1 MKTMLPMKNAD
12 VDASATLPLTTASR
26 RALDALR
33 ALRTTARD
41 GALERVRRS
50 AREGLMAVDGSAA
63 RELVRGAAR
72 VFMRRKTVEDAE
84 NAKTHRADAR
94 DDERCVRAR
103 TIARVRERETRHRA
117 RVISTSP
124 SAAPS
129 SFVDGVRATREGC
142 VAKTTNR
149 RASARFARRTED
161 ERAGSRRESRRRRTR
176 GGDATVATATTT
188 TPGSRERSAVKT
200 ASKGGVKETTR
211 TGAVV
216 PLDGGRADENEE
228 RGKSAATSG
237 DIAKGG
243 DAREDKDAIRGG
255 DDATRDAGRGDDAGD
270 EGVDEAAG
278 EEESRISRDFADAQT
293 PKYVKKIDW
302 QTATASASKTARST
316 RKSVRK
322 SAVKRTESKATAT
335 PKAIE
340 VAADEAQGRDGAST
354 ASAQSSDKKKRAKA
368 RANGLAFLKADIP
381 ALAAQNPRAG
391 GAVASTEL
399 RISPRTLAARQ
410 AKDAAAEATPVAL
423 VSSNVDVPAA
433 AAATAAA
440 VTASKEP
447 LTAPKT
453 AGPAAPRTLAPKQP
467 VDQRSLMESF
477 MIQPENA
484 SASSAIE
491 LAPLSVAKIAPT
503 PSQVKALRK
512 LGEKVTAAAASTAAA
527 LGQTSSTVKP
537 SKIFQSL
544 PSTAEA
550 SDVMSR
556 LKRAM
561 EARSRA
567 DEENKRQL
575 ESALRQKEE
584 ERKRREKEMEARKAK
599 QASVEAREREERRLR
614 QERLA
619 QFRLQEEEAQRKAML
634 EKSKFEKMLQEQYKM
649 MSENKLFTSLTS
661 SKRKSGQAGF
671 TTSTAEIEKRRRL
684 LENAQAA
691 INGHAQPASGNA
703 MRTPTRSI
711 FKTNF
716 ASSSAQRTPAVE
728 SYPISPYC
736 SSDSEDDE
744 RPRKVIPNWARGE
757 ALVPQLKAQSYV
769 DPDEIFPNPSLT
781 CSLGKIFKKSSRD
794 RRRSSSNWAHD
805 RLTLQ
810 EELSYKQKMGFR

>member
-1 MKTMLPMKNAD
+1 M
-12 VDASATLPLTTASR
+12 
-26 RALDALR
+26 
-33 ALRTTARD
+33 
-41 GALERVRRS
+41 
-50 AREGLMAVDGSAA
+50 
-63 RELVRGAAR
+63 
-72 VFMRRKTVEDAE
+72 
-84 NAKTHRADAR
+84 
-94 DDERCVRAR
+94 
-103 TIARVRERETRHRA
+103 
-117 RVISTSP
+117 
-124 SAAPS
+124 
-129 SFVDGVRATREGC
+129 
-142 VAKTTNR
+142 
-149 RASARFARRTED
+149 
-161 ERAGSRRESRRRRTR
+161 
-176 GGDATVATATTT
+176 
-188 TPGSRERSAVKT
+188 TPGLRDRSAVKT
-200 ASKGGVKETTR
+200 TSKGGAKETTR
-211 TGAVV
+211 GAGLVV
-216 PLDGGRADENEE
+216 PLADVQAEE
-228 RGKSAATSG
+228 RGKNAATSG
-237 DIAKGG
+237 NGEDVANGG
-243 DAREDKDAIRGG
+243 DGKKEEDVVRGG
-255 DDATRDAGRGDDAGD
+255 DDAARDAASVED
-270 EGVDEAAG
+270 VDEAVG
-278 EEESRISRDFADAQT
+278 EDARISRDFADAQT

-302 QTATASASKTARST
+302 QTAAASASKATRST

-322 SAVKRTESKATAT
+322 SAVKRTESKAGAGAT
-335 PKAIE
+335 PKAAIE
-340 VAADEAQGRDGAST
+340 VEVDEARDEARGKDGAST
-354 ASAQSSDKKKRAKA
+354 ASVQSSDKKKRAKA

-381 ALAAQNPRAG
+381 ALAAQNPHAG
-391 GAVASTEL
+391 GAAASTEL
-399 RISPRTLAARQ
+399 RISPRTLAARK
-410 AKDAAAEATPVAL
+410 AKDAAAQATPVAME
-423 VSSNVDVPAA
+423 SSNVDVPTT
-433 AAATAAA
+433 AATT
-440 VTASKEP
+440 TASKEP
-447 LTAPKT
+447 LTAPTT
-453 AGPAAPRTLAPKQP
+453 AGPAAPRTVAPKQP

-477 MIQPENA
+477 MIQPENV
-484 SASSAIE
+484 SASGAIE
-491 LAPLSVAKIAPT
+491 LAPLSVAKLAPT

-512 LGEKVTAAAASTAAA
+512 LGQKVTAAAASTAAA
-527 LGQTSSTVKP
+527 LEQTSSAVKP

-544 PSTAEA
+544 PSAAEA

-584 ERKRREKEMEARKAK
+584 ERKRREKEMEERKAK

-691 INGHAQPASGNA
+691 INGHAQPSSSNA

-716 ASSSAQRTPAVE
+716 AASSAQRTPAVE

-769 DPDEIFPNPSLT
+769 DPDEIFPNPSIT

>member
-1 MKTMLPMKNAD
+1 
-12 VDASATLPLTTASR
+12 
-26 RALDALR
+26 
-33 ALRTTARD
+33 
-41 GALERVRRS
+41 
-50 AREGLMAVDGSAA
+50 MA
-63 RELVRGAAR
+63 
-72 VFMRRKTVEDAE
+72 
-84 NAKTHRADAR
+84 
-94 DDERCVRAR
+94 
-103 TIARVRERETRHRA
+103 
-117 RVISTSP
+117 
-124 SAAPS
+124 
-129 SFVDGVRATREGC
+129 
-142 VAKTTNR
+142 TTN
-149 RASARFARRTED
+149 A
-161 ERAGSRRESRRRRTR
+161 
-176 GGDATVATATTT
+176 V
-188 TPGSRERSAVKT
+188 TPGLRDRSAVKT
-200 ASKGGVKETTR
+200 TSKGGAKETTR
-211 TGAVV
+211 GAGLVV
-216 PLDGGRADENEE
+216 PLAGDRAEE
-228 RGKSAATSG
+228 RGKNAATSG
-237 DIAKGG
+237 NGEDVANGG
-243 DAREDKDAIRGG
+243 DGKKEEDVVGGG
-255 DDATRDAGRGDDAGD
+255 DDAARDAASVED
-270 EGVDEAAG
+270 VDEAAG
-278 EEESRISRDFADAQT
+278 EDARISRDFADAQT

-302 QTATASASKTARST
+302 QTASASASKTTRST

-322 SAVKRTESKATAT
+322 SAVKRTESKAGAGET
-335 PKAIE
+335 PKAAIE
-340 VAADEAQGRDGAST
+340 VEADEARGEARGKDGAST
-354 ASAQSSDKKKRAKA
+354 ASLQSSDKKKRAKA

-381 ALAAQNPRAG
+381 ALAAQNPHAG
-391 GAVASTEL
+391 GAAASTEL
-399 RISPRTLAARQ
+399 RISPRTLSARK
-410 AKDAAAEATPVAL
+410 AKDAAPQATRVAME
-423 VSSNVDVPAA
+423 SSNVDLP
-433 AAATAAA
+433 TT
-440 VTASKEP
+440 TASKEP
-447 LTAPKT
+447 LTAPTT
-453 AGPAAPRTLAPKQP
+453 AGPAAPRTVAPKQP

-477 MIQPENA
+477 MIQPENV
-484 SASSAIE
+484 SASGAIE
-491 LAPLSVAKIAPT
+491 LAPLSVAKLAPT

-512 LGEKVTAAAASTAAA
+512 LGQKVTAAAASTAAA
-527 LGQTSSTVKP
+527 LEQTSSAVKP

-544 PSTAEA
+544 PSAAEA

-584 ERKRREKEMEARKAK
+584 ERKRREKEMEERKAK

-691 INGHAQPASGNA
+691 INGHAQPSSSNA

-716 ASSSAQRTPAVE
+716 AASSAQRTPTVE

-744 RPRKVIPNWARGE
+744 RPRKAIPNWARGE

>member
-1 MKTMLPMKNAD
+1 M
-12 VDASATLPLTTASR
+12 
-26 RALDALR
+26 
-33 ALRTTARD
+33 
-41 GALERVRRS
+41 
-50 AREGLMAVDGSAA
+50 
-63 RELVRGAAR
+63 
-72 VFMRRKTVEDAE
+72 
-84 NAKTHRADAR
+84 
-94 DDERCVRAR
+94 
-103 TIARVRERETRHRA
+103 
-117 RVISTSP
+117 
-124 SAAPS
+124 
-129 SFVDGVRATREGC
+129 
-142 VAKTTNR
+142 
-149 RASARFARRTED
+149 
-161 ERAGSRRESRRRRTR
+161 
-176 GGDATVATATTT
+176 
-188 TPGSRERSAVKT
+188 TPGLRERSAVKT
-200 ASKGGVKETTR
+200 TSKGGAKETTR
-211 TGAVV
+211 GASSVV
-216 PLDGGRADENEE
+216 PLADVQAEE

-237 DIAKGG
+237 NGEDVAKGG
-243 DAREDKDAIRGG
+243 DGKKEEDVIRGG
-255 DDATRDAGRGDDAGD
+255 DDAAREASGED
-270 EGVDEAAG
+270 VDEAAG
-278 EEESRISRDFADAQT
+278 DDARISRDFADAQT

-302 QTATASASKTARST
+302 QTAAASASKTTRST

-322 SAVKRTESKATAT
+322 SAVKRTESKAGAGAT
-335 PKAIE
+335 PKAAIE
-340 VAADEAQGRDGAST
+340 VEADEARGEARGKDGAST
-354 ASAQSSDKKKRAKA
+354 ASVQSSDKKKRAKA

-381 ALAAQNPRAG
+381 ALAAQNPHAG
-391 GAVASTEL
+391 GAAASTEL
-399 RISPRTLAARQ
+399 RISPRTLAARK
-410 AKDAAAEATPVAL
+410 AKDAAAQATPVAME
-423 VSSNVDVPAA
+423 SSNVDVPATTT
-433 AAATAAA
+433 AAAT
-440 VTASKEP
+440 TASKEP
-447 LTAPKT
+447 LTAPTT
-453 AGPAAPRTLAPKQP
+453 AGPAAPRTVAPKQP

-477 MIQPENA
+477 MIQPENV
-484 SASSAIE
+484 SASGAIE
-491 LAPLSVAKIAPT
+491 LAPLSVAKLAPT

-512 LGEKVTAAAASTAAA
+512 LGQKVTAAAASTAAA
-527 LGQTSSTVKP
+527 LEQTSSAVKP

-544 PSTAEA
+544 PSAAEA

-584 ERKRREKEMEARKAK
+584 ERKRREKEMEERKAK

-716 ASSSAQRTPAVE
+716 AASSAQRTPAVE

>member
-1 MKTMLPMKNAD
+1 
-12 VDASATLPLTTASR
+12 V
-26 RALDALR
+26 
-33 ALRTTARD
+33 
-41 GALERVRRS
+41 
-50 AREGLMAVDGSAA
+50 
-63 RELVRGAAR
+63 
-72 VFMRRKTVEDAE
+72 
-84 NAKTHRADAR
+84 
-94 DDERCVRAR
+94 
-103 TIARVRERETRHRA
+103 
-117 RVISTSP
+117 
-124 SAAPS
+124 
-129 SFVDGVRATREGC
+129 
-142 VAKTTNR
+142 
-149 RASARFARRTED
+149 
-161 ERAGSRRESRRRRTR
+161 
-176 GGDATVATATTT
+176 
-188 TPGSRERSAVKT
+188 TPGLRERSAVKT
-200 ASKGGVKETTR
+200 TSKGGAKETTR
-211 TGAVV
+211 GAGSVV
-216 PLDGGRADENEE
+216 PLADVRAEE

-237 DIAKGG
+237 NGEDVANGG
-243 DAREDKDAIRGG
+243 DGKKEEDVIRGG
-255 DDATRDAGRGDDAGD
+255 DDAARDAASVED
-270 EGVDEAAG
+270 VDEAAG
-278 EEESRISRDFADAQT
+278 EDARVSRDFADAQT

-302 QTATASASKTARST
+302 QTAAASASKTTRST

-322 SAVKRTESKATAT
+322 SAVKRAESKAGAGAT
-335 PKAIE
+335 PKAAIE
-340 VAADEAQGRDGAST
+340 VEVDEARGEARGKDGAST
-354 ASAQSSDKKKRAKA
+354 VSVQSSDKKKRAKA

-381 ALAAQNPRAG
+381 ALAAQNPHAG
-391 GAVASTEL
+391 GAAASTEL
-399 RISPRTLAARQ
+399 RISPRTLAARK
-410 AKDAAAEATPVAL
+410 AKDAAAQATPVAME
-423 VSSNVDVPAA
+423 SSNVDVQTTTT
-433 AAATAAA
+433 AAAT
-440 VTASKEP
+440 TASKEP
-447 LTAPKT
+447 LTVPTT
-453 AGPAAPRTLAPKQP
+453 AGPAAPRTVAPKQP

-477 MIQPENA
+477 MIQPENV
-484 SASSAIE
+484 SASGAIE
-491 LAPLSVAKIAPT
+491 LAPLSVAKLAPT

-512 LGEKVTAAAASTAAA
+512 LGQKVTAAAASTAAA
-527 LGQTSSTVKP
+527 LEQTSSAVKP

-544 PSTAEA
+544 PSAAEA

-584 ERKRREKEMEARKAK
+584 ERKRREKEMEERKAK

-649 MSENKLFTSLTS
+649 MSENKLFTTLTS

-691 INGHAQPASGNA
+691 INGHAQPASGNT

-716 ASSSAQRTPAVE
+716 AASSAQRTPAVE